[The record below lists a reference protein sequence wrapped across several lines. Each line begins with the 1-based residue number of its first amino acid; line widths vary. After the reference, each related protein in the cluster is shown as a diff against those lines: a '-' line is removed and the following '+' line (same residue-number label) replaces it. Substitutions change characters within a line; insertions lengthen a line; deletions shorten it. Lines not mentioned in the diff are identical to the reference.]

1 MKEEDKSKQE
11 ELDRREEEPNCRCSL
26 QPVKRAGNSSFKLKN
41 AVLNN
46 FDGHVFKYISNH
58 E

>member
-1 MKEEDKSKQE
+1 MTEEEKSKKEELAQDKI
-11 ELDRREEEPNCRCSL
+11 
-26 QPVKRAGNSSFKLKN
+26 KRVVNSSLKLKN

-46 FDGHVFKYISNH
+46 FNRHGFKYISNH

>member
-1 MKEEDKSKQE
+1 MKEEDNSKQE
-11 ELDRREEEPNCRCSL
+11 ELAQDKI
-26 QPVKRAGNSSFKLKN
+26 KRVVNSSLKRNN

-46 FDGHVFKYISNH
+46 FNGHVFKYISNH

>member
-1 MKEEDKSKQE
+1 MKEEKEDKSSKQE
-11 ELDRREEEPNCRCSL
+11 ELAQDKI
-26 QPVKRAGNSSFKLKN
+26 KRVGNSSFKRKN

-46 FDGHVFKYISNH
+46 FNGHVFKYISNH

>member
-1 MKEEDKSKQE
+1 MAEEDKNKKE
-11 ELDRREEEPNCRCSL
+11 ELVQDKI
-26 QPVKRAGNSSFKLKN
+26 KRVGNSSLKHKN

-46 FDGHVFKYISNH
+46 FNVQVFKYISNH

>member
-1 MKEEDKSKQE
+1 MTEEEDKKSKKE
-11 ELDRREEEPNCRCSL
+11 ELAQDKIKI
-26 QPVKRAGNSSFKLKN
+26 VGNSSFKCKN

-46 FDGHVFKYISNH
+46 FNGHVFKYISNH

>member
-1 MKEEDKSKQE
+1 MTEEDKKKQE
-11 ELDRREEEPNCRCSL
+11 ELAQDKSACDEAPCKI
-26 QPVKRAGNSSFKLKN
+26 KRAGNSSCKHKN

-46 FDGHVFKYISNH
+46 FDRHVFKYISNH

>member
-1 MKEEDKSKQE
+1 MKEEEKNSKQE
-11 ELDRREEEPNCRCSL
+11 ELAQDKI
-26 QPVKRAGNSSFKLKN
+26 KRVGNSSFKRKN

-46 FDGHVFKYISNH
+46 FNGHVFKYISDH

>member
-1 MKEEDKSKQE
+1 MKEEKEDKSKQE
-11 ELDRREEEPNCRCSL
+11 ELAQDKI
-26 QPVKRAGNSSFKLKN
+26 KRVGNSSFKRKN

-46 FDGHVFKYISNH
+46 FNGHVFKYISNH

>member
-1 MKEEDKSKQE
+1 MTEEDKKNKQE
-11 ELDRREEEPNCRCSL
+11 ELSQDKI
-26 QPVKRAGNSSFKLKN
+26 KRVGNSSFKRKN

-46 FDGHVFKYISNH
+46 FNGHVFKYISNH

>member
-1 MKEEDKSKQE
+1 MKEEDNSKKEQLAQDKIACDAAPGE
-11 ELDRREEEPNCRCSL
+11 I
-26 QPVKRAGNSSFKLKN
+26 KRAGNSSFKRKN

-46 FDGHVFKYISNH
+46 FDGHAFKYISNH

>member
-1 MKEEDKSKQE
+1 MTEEDNSKQE
-11 ELDRREEEPNCRCSL
+11 ELAQDKI
-26 QPVKRAGNSSFKLKN
+26 KRAGNSSFKLKN

-46 FDGHVFKYISNH
+46 FNVQVFKYISNH

>member
-1 MKEEDKSKQE
+1 MTEEDKKSRQE
-11 ELDRREEEPNCRCSL
+11 ELAQDKI
-26 QPVKRAGNSSFKLKN
+26 KRVGNSSFKHKN

-46 FDGHVFKYISNH
+46 FNVHMFKYISNH

>member
-1 MKEEDKSKQE
+1 MTEEDKSKKE
-11 ELDRREEEPNCRCSL
+11 ELAQDKI
-26 QPVKRAGNSSFKLKN
+26 KRVGNSSFKRKN

-46 FDGHVFKYISNH
+46 FNVHVFKYISNH

>member
-1 MKEEDKSKQE
+1 MTEEEKSMKEDIAQDKI
-11 ELDRREEEPNCRCSL
+11 
-26 QPVKRAGNSSFKLKN
+26 KRVGNSSFKRKN

-46 FDGHVFKYISNH
+46 FNRHVFKYISDH

>member
-1 MKEEDKSKQE
+1 MTEEDKNNKKE
-11 ELDRREEEPNCRCSL
+11 ELAQDKIKRVWNSL
-26 QPVKRAGNSSFKLKN
+26 CKRKN

-46 FDGHVFKYISNH
+46 FNGHVFKYISDH

>member
-1 MKEEDKSKQE
+1 MTEEEKKQE
-11 ELDRREEEPNCRCSL
+11 ELAQDKI
-26 QPVKRAGNSSFKLKN
+26 KRVGNSSFKRKN

-46 FDGHVFKYISNH
+46 FNVQVFKYISDH

>member
-1 MKEEDKSKQE
+1 MTEEDNKSKQE
-11 ELDRREEEPNCRCSL
+11 ELSQDKI
-26 QPVKRAGNSSFKLKN
+26 KRVVNSSFKLKN

-46 FDGHVFKYISNH
+46 FNGHVFKYISNH

>member
-1 MKEEDKSKQE
+1 MTEEDKSKKEDIAQ
-11 ELDRREEEPNCRCSL
+11 DKI
-26 QPVKRAGNSSFKLKN
+26 KRVGNSSFKCKN

-46 FDGHVFKYISNH
+46 FNGHMFKYISDH

>member
-1 MKEEDKSKQE
+1 MKEEEDNSKKEEHAQDKI
-11 ELDRREEEPNCRCSL
+11 
-26 QPVKRAGNSSFKLKN
+26 KRVGNSSFKRKN

-46 FDGHVFKYISNH
+46 LNVHVFKYVSDH

>member
-1 MKEEDKSKQE
+1 MKEEDKKSKKE
-11 ELDRREEEPNCRCSL
+11 ERA
-26 QPVKRAGNSSFKLKN
+26 QGKIKRAGNSSCKHKN

>member
-1 MKEEDKSKQE
+1 MTEEDNSKKEELAQDKI
-11 ELDRREEEPNCRCSL
+11 
-26 QPVKRAGNSSFKLKN
+26 KRVVNSSLKLKN

-46 FDGHVFKYISNH
+46 FNGHVFKYISNH